1 MKQFSEYLLE
11 VSETKAVDSDELFRL
26 DDCPLSRKAKSYD
39 MDSSGSS
46 SDKTGKLKHTHK
58 VTGLFTD
65 TLGDVVPYA
74 AGRKTPFIMVVPLDK
89 KIKGDVYFR
98 NEDKKHI
105 KSAKP
110 ILSQF
115 SKKQGFKKLK
125 SGEWFASGKVTP
137 QPINQITITDTIAFM
152 SKHLNVKFV
161 ADLSAI
167 DKQIP
172 SSTEYDVTRNN
183 T

>member
-46 SDKTGKLKHTHK
+46 SDKTGKLKHTYK

-115 SKKQGFKKLK
+115 SKKQGFKKTKIRRMVCVRK
-125 SGEWFASGKVTP
+125 SDSTTNKSDHHNRHNSIYVK
-137 QPINQITITDTIAFM
+137 AF
-152 SKHLNVKFV
+152 
-161 ADLSAI
+161 
-167 DKQIP
+167 
-172 SSTEYDVTRNN
+172 EC
-183 T
+183 